1 MQVKLEN
8 NTMKI
13 KNLLNESAIAYL
25 YEASG
30 ELQHEVQ
37 NNSRVD
43 TGQLKGSW
51 RYEVNESN
59 LESVIGSPLE
69 NAIWE
74 EFGTGEYAVNGDGR
88 KGGWFYVDAKGKGH
102 FTRGKSPQHAFQ
114 RAFETVKDALVRRA
128 EKVFER
134 VGE

>member
-1 MQVKLEN
+1 MLVDNKLKVIN
-8 NTMKI
+8 A
-13 KNLLNESAIAYL
+13 LNDKAVSFL

-37 NNSRVD
+37 QNTRVD

-74 EFGTGEYAVNGDGR
+74 EFGTGEYAVNGNGR
-88 KGGWFYVDAKGKGH
+88 KGGWFYVDAKGNGH
-102 FTRGKSPQHAFQ
+102 FTKGKKPQHAFA
-114 RAFETVKDALVRRA
+114 RAYENLREPILNRIKQLLQELDN
-128 EKVFER
+128 EQ
-134 VGE
+134 